1 MNSFIDLLVIYRWS
15 LPASI
20 IAAGVLAMI
29 GAQWT
34 AREKSAQIF
43 VLGQGTSLGIVLGLA
58 LNILLGVDY
67 HILNLVL
74 GFSVGGLTLLA
85 SEYLVETKADRNHV
99 YFTLFV
105 IFLAL
110 TYLLTSLVPSL
121 ESHIA
126 SSYFGDLAVM
136 SDGGSILNL
145 VIGILF
151 GGFLW
156 FYWKPLS
163 MTSFHLVNHSYIQ
176 RSRRDLFF
184 DIGTLVVT
192 TLTIQNMGY
201 LFTIGSLFISTTLAS
216 RNSRNLRAYFNRLM
230 TISVVGCFLG
240 FLLSLLST
248 NLPTVPCVLLGQVLV
263 GCLLYTKK

>member
-1 MNSFIDLLVIYRWS
+1 MSSFFDLLIIYRWS

-20 IAAGVLAMI
+20 IAAAVLAMI

-43 VLGQGTSLGIVLGLA
+43 VLGQGTSLGIVLGMA
-58 LNILLGVDY
+58 LNIFIGADY
-67 HILNLVL
+67 HVLSLVL
-74 GFSVGGLTLLA
+74 GFSLGGLTLLA
-85 SEYLVETKADRNHV
+85 SEHFVKTKAERNHV

-136 SDGGSILNL
+136 SDSGAILNL
-145 VIGILF
+145 IIGILF

-156 FYWKPLS
+156 FYWKSLS
-163 MTSFHLVNHSYIQ
+163 MTSFHLVNQSYIQ
-176 RSRRDLFF
+176 RHWRDSYF

-216 RNSRNLRAYFNRLM
+216 RHSHNLRVYLNRMM